1 MEVGV
6 NHIRN
11 ASYVRDVCIKLW
23 RKENKG
29 TENHRAARKG

>member
-1 MEVGV
+1 MEMGV

-23 RKENKG
+23 RKGWDGEAEKC
-29 TENHRAARKG
+29 